1 MLLRYSPTKKQILTN
16 QKTNH
21 MNKLTYIAA
30 VLTAVLALGL
40 SQAHATPSVTFESD
54 YGQANPDISS
64 FPGPYAHLS
73 ISLSG
78 QIASFTFTSN
88 TNGGFTY
95 LFGGNK
101 GLGFEVNSTAFTVGT
116 LTGFRTGGFTGTLTS
131 TFDAAGNIGGFNGF
145 GTYNFAINDT
155 DGFGDAYDKLTFTLT
170 NTGTPWL
177 TANDV
182 LTLNAANFDSA
193 GHVFVA
199 QLVNGVYVS
208 EGGITGKAAEGP
220 GGVPVPDG
228 GSTVML
234 LGLGMSALG
243 LARRFLKI

>member
-1 MLLRYSPTKKQILTN
+1 
-16 QKTNH
+16 
-21 MNKLTYIAA
+21 MNKLTYLSA
-30 VLTAVLALGL
+30 VLTVVGVLGL
-40 SQAHATPSVTFESD
+40 SQAGATSVPFESD

-78 QIASFTFTSN
+78 QIASFTFTSD

-95 LFGGNK
+95 LFGGNQ
-101 GLGFEVNSTAFTVGT
+101 GLGFEVNSTAFTVGA

-131 TFDAAGNIGGFNGF
+131 TFDPSGNIGGFNGF
-145 GTYNFAINDT
+145 GKYNFAINDT

-170 NTGTPWL
+170 NTSGTPWL

-182 LTLNAANFDSA
+182 LTLNAAGFDSA

-199 QLVNGVYVS
+199 TLVNGQYVAQ
-208 EGGITGKAAEGP
+208 GATGKAAERP
-220 GGVPVPDG
+220 GGGNVPDG
-228 GSTVML
+228 GATVML
-234 LGLGMSALG
+234 LGVALGALGM
-243 LARRFLKI
+243 ARRYLKS